1 MKTKFDSREPV
12 NFQANVGPDGK
23 PIELC

>member
-12 NFQANVGPDGK
+12 NLQANVGPDGK
-23 PIELC
+23 PIELY